1 MACTNPYKAWKIGLK
16 PNGKADLR
24 ITSYSVD
31 HLEYIS
37 GKDVPHFAMS
47 SIVDH
52 PGAVVYRDFLQI
64 PCGQCTACRFEYS
77 RQWANRCM
85 LELEYH
91 DSAYFVTLTYDE
103 EHVPVSYYLGPPFER
118 LIEQAHE
125 ASRWNDEISDYD
137 LYTVVQ
143 QHSDVVQTGE
153 AFPSYTLRKRDLQ
166 LFMKRLRFKFG
177 DGIRFFAA
185 GEYGSNTFRPH
196 YHLIIF
202 GLHLDDLSVYKE
214 QRGFTY
220 YNSPSLQ
227 ECWSINRGSP
237 RCPSYERLGY
247 AVVAPVTWETCAYT
261 ARYVMKKLKGS
272 AAQFYDS
279 FSLEPPFT
287 LMSRKPGIGYQWY
300 VDHPDY
306 NMYDYINVS
315 TETGGRKFKPPK
327 YFDYLFDLDFPEVSV
342 KIKETRRNMAIKA
355 QELALSN
362 TDLPFMEYLKV
373 KEHNLE
379 DKVKKLIRSDF

>member
-1 MACTNPYKAWKIGLK
+1 MACTHPWKAWKIGLT
-16 PNGKADLR
+16 PSGKADLKV
-24 ITSYSVD
+24 TDYSVD
-31 HLEYIS
+31 HLE
-37 GKDVPHFAMS
+37 KVPGRDFHFARTS
-47 SIVDH
+47 SIDF
-52 PGAVVYRDFLQI
+52 PGAIVNREFVQI
-64 PCGQCTACRFEYS
+64 PCGCCIGCRLEYS

-103 EHVPVSYYLGPPFER
+103 EHVPVNYYGC
-118 LIEQAHE
+118 Q
-125 ASRWNDEISDYD
+125 Y
-137 LYTVVQ
+137 
-143 QHSDVVQTGE
+143 TGE
-153 AFPSYTLRKRDLQ
+153 ALPSMTLRKRDFQ

-177 DGIRFFAA
+177 DGIRFFGA

-227 ECWSINRGSP
+227 ECWSVNLGSP
-237 RCPSYERLGY
+237 RNPSYERLGY

-261 ARYVMKKLKGS
+261 ARYVMKKLKGPS
-272 AAQFYDS
+272 AQFYDD

-287 LMSRKPGIGYQWY
+287 LMSRNPGIAHQWY

-306 NMYDYINVS
+306 HEYDYINVS

-327 YFDYLFDLDFPEVSV
+327 YFDYLFDLDNPVESAI
-342 KIKETRRNMAIKA
+342 IKETRRNMAIKA